1 MSARTRVAMPQK
13 TPTLIAS
20 LYDTVLVGL
29 PPEDFFF
36 GVFVGAMPPVYRH
49 ELRAGPYGARG
60 HNRRRGA
67 ATPSPRLTQAA
78 LKPPKSARPLVT
90 RAGSDSPA
98 RSIGWTTGSE
108 QAKMNVCPPPLD
120 TPPGRRRAHFASA
133 RPPSLAVKTAPAPP
147 PSLAVK
153 TAPSPP
159 PASLQRGLMPTSR
172 ALTPPTAPHRPAPSC
187 AASRPCCSSP

>member
-60 HNRRRGA
+60 HNRCRGA
-67 ATPSPRLTQAA
+67 ATPAPRLPQAA
-78 LKPPKSARPLVT
+78 LQPPKSARPLVT

-108 QAKMNVCPPPLD
+108 QAKMNVCLPPLD
-120 TPPGRRRAHFASA
+120 TPPGRCRAHFASA
-133 RPPSLAVKTAPAPP
+133 RRRSLAVRPAPEPP
-147 PSLAVK
+147 PSLAAR
-153 TAPSPP
+153 TAPPY
-159 PASLQRGLMPTSR
+159 PA
-172 ALTPPTAPHRPAPSC
+172 RP
-187 AASRPCCSSP
+187 